1 MHMGSDSFTITANS
15 DFTRRFTEQKRQEL
29 EAMVSQRAGRQLR
42 MICELKG
49 KETADTSGAEGDAE
63 EIAKEAEKLLGITV
77 DIE

>member
-1 MHMGSDSFTITANS
+1 
-15 DFTRRFTEQKRQEL
+15 
-29 EAMVSQRAGRQLR
+29 MVSQRAGRQLR